1 MRPEI
6 ATGTVLTFDFAGALN
21 GSTILQADGDNV
33 SATTMDQGKAPATN
47 VLPFDRENFNAS
59 LTLPSPT
66 IIDVSSRVVFG
77 RTNLFPAATQSHLLF
92 EFSSLP
98 VGDSLITIDI
108 ETGGSDGDAET
119 VDVDNV
125 GISQDVLTL
134 IPEPGSLI
142 LLVGGLAGLSAS
154 SVLRHAVRHER
165 HILS

>member
-1 MRPEI
+1 
-6 ATGTVLTFDFAGALN
+6 
-21 GSTILQADGDNV
+21 
-33 SATTMDQGKAPATN
+33 
-47 VLPFDRENFNAS
+47 
-59 LTLPSPT
+59 
-66 IIDVSSRVVFG
+66 
-77 RTNLFPAATQSHLLF
+77 LF